1 MDEFTPKL
9 TLTETDAT
17 SGADRR
23 REVRQSTQLKVTLN
37 TPGGQARDV
46 VTKDR
51 SFSGISFITS
61 EPLSLGHDCHV
72 ELENADQTFARFV
85 AKVIRCRRMADN
97 EYEIAV
103 QFRRQIAA

>member
-1 MDEFTPKL
+1 MDDSTPTLK
-9 TLTETDAT
+9 LTETEAE
-17 SGADRR
+17 RR
-23 REVRQSTQLKVTLN
+23 RETRQTAQLKVTLN
-37 TPGGQARDV
+37 TPGRPARDV

-51 SFSGISFITS
+51 SFSGISFVAS

-72 ELENADQTFARFV
+72 ELENADQTFARFL
-85 AKVIRCRRMADN
+85 AKVVRCRRIADN